1 MSPDVLLECPRTSL
15 RDVLR
20 VNVTERV
27 WHSPLGPSPPI
38 SKQPLWGLFLPKP
51 SLQASQL
58 QIGLEHFVADSV
70 NCFVC
75 IWLNKIKSEI
85 IYIYYIIWGFQTDL
99 RIPKVIA
106 VAHVRCKLSGSDI
119 FPDVS
124 LARAA
129 HHTPEIMARSHF
141 DGDGD
146 EWNGFIKIRNIFP
159 LYRL

>member
-1 MSPDVLLECPRTSL
+1 M
-15 RDVLR
+15 
-20 VNVTERV
+20 
-27 WHSPLGPSPPI
+27 
-38 SKQPLWGLFLPKP
+38 
-51 SLQASQL
+51 
-58 QIGLEHFVADSV
+58 
-70 NCFVC
+70 
-75 IWLNKIKSEI
+75 
-85 IYIYYIIWGFQTDL
+85 
-99 RIPKVIA
+99 IA

-124 LARAA
+124 LAGAA

>member
-1 MSPDVLLECPRTSL
+1 M
-15 RDVLR
+15 
-20 VNVTERV
+20 
-27 WHSPLGPSPPI
+27 
-38 SKQPLWGLFLPKP
+38 
-51 SLQASQL
+51 
-58 QIGLEHFVADSV
+58 
-70 NCFVC
+70 
-75 IWLNKIKSEI
+75 
-85 IYIYYIIWGFQTDL
+85 
-99 RIPKVIA
+99 IA

-141 DGDGD
+141 DGDGV